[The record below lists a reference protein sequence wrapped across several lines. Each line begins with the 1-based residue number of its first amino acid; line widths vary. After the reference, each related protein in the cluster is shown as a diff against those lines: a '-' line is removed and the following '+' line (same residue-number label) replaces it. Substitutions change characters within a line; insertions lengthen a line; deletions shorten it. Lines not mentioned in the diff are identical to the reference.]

1 MARRDSPAC
10 RPPPACRLEKGNV
23 DCSSPLFIS
32 CVWICYQDVAK
43 ELLPEVLVLHGPDRP
58 LGRLGVELQ
67 LERLVVAD
75 LLLVGRHVH
84 S

>member
-23 DCSSPLFIS
+23 DCTSLLSPN
-32 CVWICYQDVAK
+32 VDDVVK

-75 LLLVGRHVH
+75 LLLVGCHVH

>member
-1 MARRDSPAC
+1 MS
-10 RPPPACRLEKGNV
+10 GNV
-23 DCSSPLFIS
+23 FVD
-32 CVWICYQDVAK
+32 DVAK

-58 LGRLGVELQ
+58 LGRLGVELK

>member
-1 MARRDSPAC
+1 MSR
-10 RPPPACRLEKGNV
+10 NV
-23 DCSSPLFIS
+23 FVD
-32 CVWICYQDVAK
+32 DVAK

-58 LGRLGVELQ
+58 LGRLGVELK

-75 LLLVGRHVH
+75 LLLVGCHVH

>member
-1 MARRDSPAC
+1 MLLLFMMLIGTVDVRD
-10 RPPPACRLEKGNV
+10 V
-23 DCSSPLFIS
+23 
-32 CVWICYQDVAK
+32 VK
-43 ELLPEVLVLHGPDRP
+43 ELVIPEVLILHGPDRP
-58 LGRLGVELQ
+58 LSRLGVELK

>member
-1 MARRDSPAC
+1 M
-10 RPPPACRLEKGNV
+10 
-23 DCSSPLFIS
+23 LFIELLGTVDVMD
-32 CVWICYQDVAK
+32 VW

-58 LGRLGVELQ
+58 LGRLGVELK

-84 S
+84 SCRKYYLA

>member
-1 MARRDSPAC
+1 MFII
-10 RPPPACRLEKGNV
+10 LLGIV
-23 DCSSPLFIS
+23 DIIY
-32 CVWICYQDVAK
+32 VK
-43 ELLPEVLVLHGPDRP
+43 ELPPEVLVLHGPDRP

-84 S
+84 SCRKYYLA

>member
-1 MARRDSPAC
+1 M
-10 RPPPACRLEKGNV
+10 GNF
-23 DCSSPLFIS
+23 FIS
-32 CVWICYQDVAK
+32 CVWNVFVVDDVAK

-58 LGRLGVELQ
+58 LGRLGVELK

-75 LLLVGRHVH
+75 LLLVGCHVH